1 MGIKSMLHY
10 FLYDILAEIIPIT
23 VINTTCAFCNSS
35 WRVLTLAPPPIRKT
49 CPKCGKENLIRD
61 KYSL

>member
-10 FLYDILAEIIPIT
+10 FLYDILAEIIPMT
-23 VINTTCAFCNSS
+23 VIKTTCAFCNS
-35 WRVLTLAPPPIRKT
+35 TLKVVILAVPPIRKI